1 MNATTARILG
11 DARFRY
17 VHYRE
22 LSHLNQARVIARYPH
37 NAPGA
42 WAGDYFYPV
51 KKNGELAPARRVLD
65 R

>member
-22 LSHLNQARVIARYPH
+22 LSALNKAHAIARYPH

-42 WAGDYFYPV
+42 TAADYFYPLR
-51 KKNGELAPARRVLD
+51 KDGKLAPARRVLD